1 MIQDSLPPKNLTYR
15 YLYTKLPC
23 LNGDIYMFETS
34 IFDIYVKFWEFI
46 CKVSI
51 YIYIFPVTKSWREFV
66 HPLTD
71 FDTNNSSDLCGEIKK
86 HTPWK
91 INIELGNAG
100 LEDDF
105 PFPGL
110 YSQVPC

>member
-1 MIQDSLPPKNLTYR
+1 MFEWIYI
-15 YLYTKLPC
+15 YIYTL
-23 LNGDIYMFETS
+23 YMFEPS

-46 CKVSI
+46 CNVSI
-51 YIYIFPVTKSWREFV
+51 YIYIYIFPATESWREFF

-86 HTPWK
+86 HRPWK
-91 INIELGNAG
+91 INIEPGNAR

-110 YSQVPC
+110 YSQVPS